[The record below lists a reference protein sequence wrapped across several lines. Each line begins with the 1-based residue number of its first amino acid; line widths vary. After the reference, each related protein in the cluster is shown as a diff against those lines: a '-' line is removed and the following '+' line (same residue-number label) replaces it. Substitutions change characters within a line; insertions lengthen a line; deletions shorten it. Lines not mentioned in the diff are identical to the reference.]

1 MLSEKTNIFRDNYLY
16 RSHFSLTHHPTA
28 CNKIYDNTDGE
39 ITSPMYSNS
48 NADYPNNV
56 VCTYTIRA
64 QNDKHVS
71 FIYQEFSVM
80 KERGWE
86 VGGEGSQ

>member
-1 MLSEKTNIFRDNYLY
+1 MTNIPSDKYLTV
-16 RSHFSLTHHPTA
+16 LTVNPSTTA
-28 CNKIYDNTDGE
+28 CNKVYDNTDGE
-39 ITSPMYSNS
+39 ITSPMFSNS

-71 FIYQEFSVM
+71 FIEFYFIGRE
-80 KERGWE
+80 ER
-86 VGGEGSQ
+86 VRFV